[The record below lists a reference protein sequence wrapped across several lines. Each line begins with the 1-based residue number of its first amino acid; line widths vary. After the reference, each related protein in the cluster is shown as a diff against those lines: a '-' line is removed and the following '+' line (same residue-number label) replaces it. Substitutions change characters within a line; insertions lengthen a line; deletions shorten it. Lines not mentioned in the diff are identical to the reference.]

1 MKRIEVS
8 KTSSKGIV
16 MGNVFLV
23 EEQDLSPE
31 ERVIG
36 AGQADA
42 ETAAYE
48 RAVEEVI
55 ADLEPLAEKSDIF
68 AGHLELA
75 KDIALKEGVLNRIQT
90 QACCAQKAL
99 HETAEEFRMIFEMME
114 DEYMRER
121 AADIQ
126 DIRNRLMRKL
136 KGIGDGDFDSIT
148 EQVILVAKDL
158 APSDTAKLNLEY
170 ILGFIT
176 ELGGVTSHVSIMA
189 RGMGIPALVGV
200 EGVMSEVCPGDF
212 VIMDA
217 SEGVIIIS
225 PEPEVIEEYKKKAE
239 EFDRYQKELEESSS
253 LPTVTVD
260 GRKLEVCGNVGSLED
275 VKNAVKFQIDG
286 IGLFR
291 SEFLYME
298 SDHFP
303 TEEEQFEVYRQ
314 AAELLGERELTI
326 RTLDIGG
333 DKGLDYFEF
342 PKEENPFLGYRAIR
356 IGLDQKEILKT
367 QLRAL
372 LRAGTYGHIRIMFP
386 MIISIEEVVEAYA
399 VLEECKDELQKEGI
413 PFQEEIEAGVMIET
427 PAAVMMAEEL
437 AEKVDFFSIGTN
449 DLTQYFLAVDRGN
462 QKIAAMYNSYHPAVL
477 RAIYKTI
484 QAGHKYNRKVGMCG
498 EFASDTKAVKMLLGM
513 GLDEFSVSP
522 GEAAGVKY
530 QIRNASCEQAQKLA
544 EEVMKQPVIDSV
556 MRLLEESV

>member
-16 MGNVFLV
+16 MGKVFLA

-31 ERVIG
+31 ERVIE
-36 AGQADA
+36 AGQADT

-48 RAVEEVI
+48 HAVEEVI

-217 SEGVIIIS
+217 SVGVIIVN
-225 PEPEVIEEYKKKAE
+225 PEPEVIEEYKKKVE

-275 VKNAVKFQIDG
+275 VKNAVKYQIDG

-303 TEEEQFEVYRQ
+303 TEEEQFDVYRQ

-399 VLEECKDELQKEGI
+399 VLEECKDELHKEGI

-498 EFASDTKAVKMLLGM
+498 EFASDIKAVKMLLGM

-522 GEAAGVKY
+522 QEAAGVKY

>member
-16 MGNVFLV
+16 MGKVFLA

-31 ERVIG
+31 ERVIE
-36 AGQADA
+36 AGQADT

-48 RAVEEVI
+48 HAVEEVI

-99 HETAEEFRMIFEMME
+99 HETVEEFRMIFEMME

-200 EGVMSEVCPGDF
+200 EEVMSEVCPGDF

-217 SEGVIIIS
+217 SGGVIIVN

-275 VKNAVKFQIDG
+275 VKNAVKYQIDG

-303 TEEEQFEVYRQ
+303 TEEEQFDVYRQ

-399 VLEECKDELQKEGI
+399 VLEECKDELHKEGI

-484 QAGHKYNRKVGMCG
+484 QAGHKYNRNVGMCG
-498 EFASDTKAVKMLLGM
+498 EFASDIKAVKMLLGM

-522 GEAAGVKY
+522 QEAAGVKY

>member
-16 MGNVFLV
+16 MGNVFV
-23 EEQDLSPE
+23 ASEQDLSPE
-31 ERVIG
+31 EKVID
-36 AGQADA
+36 AGQVDA
-42 ETAAYE
+42 ETVAYE

-75 KDIALKEGVLNRIQT
+75 KDIALKEGVLNRIQK
-90 QACCAQKAL
+90 QSYCAQKAL

-136 KGIGDGDFDSIT
+136 KGIGDGDFDAIT
-148 EQVILVAKDL
+148 EKVILVARDL

-200 EGVMSEVCPGDF
+200 EGIMDAVRPGDF

-217 SEGVIIIS
+217 SCGVIIVN
-225 PEPEVIEEYKKKAE
+225 PEPEVIEEYKKKAK
-239 EFDRYQKELEESSS
+239 EFDRYQKELEESSA
-253 LPTVTVD
+253 LPTVTAD

-275 VKNAVKFQIDG
+275 VKNAVKFRIDG

-303 TEEEQFEVYRQ
+303 TEEEQFHVYRQ

-333 DKGLDYFEF
+333 DIGLDYFEF

-386 MIISIEEVVEAYA
+386 MIISIEEVVDAYA
-399 VLEECKDELQKEGI
+399 VLEECKDELHKEGI

-522 GEAAGVKY
+522 GEAAGVKH
-530 QIRNASCEQAQKLA
+530 QIRNSSYEEAQRLA
-544 EEVMKQPVIDSV
+544 GEVMKQPVIDSV
-556 MRLLEESV
+556 MRLLEE

>member
-1 MKRIEVS
+1 MKRIEVK

-16 MGNVFLV
+16 MGKVFLA
-23 EEQDLSPE
+23 EEQDLSPAGYNVE
-31 ERVIG
+31 E
-36 AGQADA
+36 AAA
-42 ETAAYE
+42 ETEIQAYE
-48 RAVEEVI
+48 KAVGDVI
-55 ADLEPLAEKSDIF
+55 SDLEPLAEKSDIF

-75 KDIALKEGVLNRIQT
+75 RDIALKEGVLGRIKNQKYN
-90 QACCAQKAL
+90 AQKAL

-136 KGIGDGDFDSIT
+136 KGLEENHFDAVT
-148 EQVILVAKDL
+148 EKVILIARDL
-158 APSDTAKLNLEY
+158 APSDTAKLNLDNV
-170 ILGFIT
+170 LGFIT
-176 ELGGVTSHVSIMA
+176 EQGGVTSHVSIMA

-200 EGVMSEVCPGDF
+200 SGIMDEVNSGDF

-217 SEGVIIIS
+217 SAGIILVNPGKAEIL
-225 PEPEVIEEYKKKAE
+225 EYTKKAE
-239 EFDRYQKELEESSS
+239 AFLKFEKELEEASAR
-253 LPTVTVD
+253 PAVTKD
-260 GRKLEVCGNVGSLED
+260 GRTLEVCGNVGSLED
-275 VKNAVKFQIDG
+275 VKRAVKFKIDG

-298 SDHFP
+298 NDHFP
-303 TEEEQFEVYRQ
+303 TEEEQFEVYSQ
-314 AAELLGERELTI
+314 AAKLLGEKELTI

-356 IGLDQKEILKT
+356 IGLDQTFILKT

-386 MIISIEEVVEAYA
+386 MIISVEEVLKACQL
-399 VLEECKDELQKEGI
+399 LEECRGELTKEGV
-413 PFQEEIEAGVMIET
+413 PFKAQMEVGVMIET

-437 AEKVDFFSIGTN
+437 AGKVDFFSIGTN

-462 QKIAAMYNSYHPAVL
+462 QKIASMYNSYHPAVL
-477 RAIYKTI
+477 RAIYQTI
-484 QAGHKYNRKVGMCG
+484 VSGHKFGKKVGMCG
-498 EFASDTKAVKMLLGM
+498 EFASDPKAVKLLLGM

-522 GEAAGVKY
+522 GEAANVKY
-530 QIRNASCEQAQKLA
+530 QIRKTSFSEAKALA
-544 EEVMKQPVIDSV
+544 GKVLEQPVIGDI
-556 MRLLEESV
+556 MRLLEE

>member
-16 MGNVFLV
+16 MGKVFLA

-31 ERVIG
+31 ERVIE
-36 AGQADA
+36 AGQADT

-48 RAVEEVI
+48 HAVEEVI

-217 SEGVIIIS
+217 SGGVIIVN

-275 VKNAVKFQIDG
+275 VKNAVKYQIDG

-303 TEEEQFEVYRQ
+303 TEEEQFDVYRQ

-399 VLEECKDELQKEGI
+399 VLEECKDELHKEGI

-498 EFASDTKAVKMLLGM
+498 EFASDIKAVKMLLGM
-513 GLDEFSVSP
+513 GLDEFSVSAQ
-522 GEAAGVKY
+522 EAAGVKY

>member
-16 MGNVFLV
+16 MGNVFV
-23 EEQDLSPE
+23 ASEQDLSPE
-31 ERVIG
+31 EKVID
-36 AGQADA
+36 AGQVDA
-42 ETAAYE
+42 ETVAYE
-48 RAVEEVI
+48 RAVGEVI

-90 QACCAQKAL
+90 KSYCAQKAL

-136 KGIGDGDFDSIT
+136 KGIGDGDFDAIT
-148 EQVILVAKDL
+148 EKVILVARDL

-200 EGVMSEVCPGDF
+200 KGIMDAVRPGDF

-217 SEGVIIIS
+217 SCGVIIVN
-225 PEPEVIEEYKKKAE
+225 PEPEVIEEYKKKAK
-239 EFDRYQKELEESSS
+239 EFDRYQKELEESSA
-253 LPTVTVD
+253 LPTVTAD

-275 VKNAVKFQIDG
+275 VKNAVKFRIDG

-303 TEEEQFEVYRQ
+303 TEEEQFHVYRQ

-386 MIISIEEVVEAYA
+386 MIISIEEVVDAYS
-399 VLEECKDELQKEGI
+399 VLEECKDELHKEGI

-522 GEAAGVKY
+522 GEAAGVKH
-530 QIRNASCEQAQKLA
+530 QIRNSSYEEAQRLA
-544 EEVMKQPVIDSV
+544 GEVMKQPVIDSV
-556 MRLLEESV
+556 MRLLEE

>member
-16 MGNVFLV
+16 MGNVFV
-23 EEQDLSPE
+23 ASEQDLSPE
-31 ERVIG
+31 EKVID
-36 AGQADA
+36 AGQVDA
-42 ETAAYE
+42 ETVAYE

-75 KDIALKEGVLNRIQT
+75 KDIALKEGVLNRIQK
-90 QACCAQKAL
+90 QSYCAQKAL

-136 KGIGDGDFDSIT
+136 KGIGDGDFDAIT
-148 EQVILVAKDL
+148 EKVILVARDL

-200 EGVMSEVCPGDF
+200 EGIMDAVRPGDF

-217 SEGVIIIS
+217 SCGVIIVN
-225 PEPEVIEEYKKKAE
+225 PEPEVIEEYKKKAK
-239 EFDRYQKELEESSS
+239 EFDRYQKELEESSA
-253 LPTVTVD
+253 LPTVTAD

-275 VKNAVKFQIDG
+275 VKNAVKFRIDG

-303 TEEEQFEVYRQ
+303 TEEEQFHVYRQ

-386 MIISIEEVVEAYA
+386 MIISVNEV
-399 VLEECKDELQKEGI
+399 KKIKEIIAEVKAGLDADGI
-413 PFQEEIEAGVMIET
+413 PYKDVELGIMIET
-427 PAAVMMAEEL
+427 PAAVMISDLL
-437 AEKVDFFSIGTN
+437 AKEVDFFSIGTN
-449 DLTQYFLAVDRGN
+449 DLTQYTLAIDRQN
-462 QKIAAMYNSYHPAVL
+462 PKLDNIYDSHHEAVL
-477 RAIYKTI
+477 RMLKMVVDN
-484 QAGHKYNRKVGMCG
+484 GHKEGCWVGICG
-498 EFASDTKAVKMLLGM
+498 ELGADETLTETFLRM
-513 GLDEFSVSP
+513 GFDELSVSP
-522 GEAAGVKY
+522 SMILRIRDK
-530 QIRNASCEQAQKLA
+530 IRNTDL
-544 EEVMKQPVIDSV
+544 SV
-556 MRLLEESV
+556 K

>member
-16 MGNVFLV
+16 MGKVFLA

-31 ERVIG
+31 ERVIE
-36 AGQADA
+36 AGQTDT

-48 RAVEEVI
+48 HAVEEVI

-217 SEGVIIIS
+217 SGGVIIVN

-275 VKNAVKFQIDG
+275 VKNAVKYQIDG

-303 TEEEQFEVYRQ
+303 TEEEQFDVYRQ

-399 VLEECKDELQKEGI
+399 VLEECKDELHKEGI

-498 EFASDTKAVKMLLGM
+498 EFASDIKAVKMLLGM

-522 GEAAGVKY
+522 QEAAGVKY

>member
-1 MKRIEVS
+1 MKRIEVK

-16 MGNVFLV
+16 MGRVFLV
-23 EEQDLSPE
+23 EEQDLSP
-31 ERVIG
+31 
-36 AGQADA
+36 AGNSVQ
-42 ETAAYE
+42 EPEVEKEIQAYE
-48 RAVEEVI
+48 QAVEDVI
-55 ADLEPLAEKSDIF
+55 ADLVPLAEGSDIF

-75 KDIALKEGVLNRIQT
+75 KDIALKEGVLGRIRNQNYN
-90 QACCAQKAL
+90 AQMAL

-121 AADIQ
+121 SADIQ

-136 KGIGDGDFDSIT
+136 KGLNEGNFDEIT
-148 EQVILVAKDL
+148 EKVILLARDL
-158 APSDTAKLNLEY
+158 APSDTAKLNLDY

-200 EGVMSEVCPGDF
+200 SGIMDEVKNGDF

-217 SEGVIIIS
+217 SQGVILVNPGQEQIQ
-225 PEPEVIEEYKKKAE
+225 EYTKKAE
-239 EFDRYQKELEESSS
+239 EFRKFEKELEESSA
-253 LPTVTVD
+253 LPTVTKD

-275 VKNAVKFQIDG
+275 VKRAVQFQIDG

-303 TEEEQFEVYRQ
+303 TEEEQFEVYSQ
-314 AAELLGERELTI
+314 AAELLGDKELTI

-333 DKGLDYFEF
+333 DKGLDYFKF

-356 IGLDQKEILKT
+356 IGLDQTSILKT

-372 LRAGTYGHIRIMFP
+372 LRAGASGHIRIMFP
-386 MIISIEEVVEAYA
+386 MIISVEEVLKALQI
-399 VLEECKDELQKEGI
+399 LEESREELAKEGI
-413 PFQEEIEAGVMIET
+413 PYGADLEVGVMIET

-437 AEKVDFFSIGTN
+437 AERVDFFSIGTN

-477 RAIYKTI
+477 RAIYQTI
-484 QAGHKYNRKVGMCG
+484 RAGHKFGKKVGMCG
-498 EFASDTKAVKMLLGM
+498 EFASDPKAVKLLLGM

-522 GEAAGVKY
+522 GEAANVKY
-530 QIRNASCEQAQKLA
+530 QIRNASADEAERLA
-544 EEVMKQPVIDSV
+544 KEVMKQPAVEDI
-556 MRLLEESV
+556 MRLLEE

>member
-16 MGNVFLV
+16 MGKVFLA

-31 ERVIG
+31 ERVIE
-36 AGQADA
+36 AGQADT

-48 RAVEEVI
+48 HAVEEVI

-217 SEGVIIIS
+217 SGGVIIVN

-275 VKNAVKFQIDG
+275 VKNAVKYQIDG

-303 TEEEQFEVYRQ
+303 TEEEQFDVYRQ

-399 VLEECKDELQKEGI
+399 VLEECKDELHKEGI

-498 EFASDTKAVKMLLGM
+498 EFASDIKAVRMLLGM

-522 GEAAGVKY
+522 QEAAGVKY